1 VTFTCKD
8 FMGFNPVGAAAVV
21 TAPDAE
27 IAEAMLREALEKRGL
42 PQGTRTLTLVPML
55 AGAEVRILV
64 DGEY

>member
-1 VTFTCKD
+1 
-8 FMGFNPVGAAAVV
+8 MAFNPVGAAAVV
-21 TAPDAE
+21 TAPDAI
-27 IAEAMLREALEKRGL
+27 IAEAMLREALEQHGL